1 MKILFIPAIK
11 LFNRLRL
18 MFKLLLISAVLFLL
32 LAVAAYQ
39 FFSSVNSSIVFNS
52 KEITGA
58 VYAAE
63 SKNLVLN
70 VLIYRDGI
78 YNSSNNIAQ
87 YEAEVD
93 RSIEKLR
100 RIDKQYGS
108 ALDNPAAKKVVSKD
122 IDDIRNVWLE
132 YKKVQSKTADGLE
145 FLIASL
151 GALHMNISDNS
162 NLSLDP
168 DLDSYY
174 CSDVVMFR
182 SLPLLRN
189 LFDQKI
195 RMASVSSISQESLKS
210 IIEQNTRQSDLSDAI
225 QGDMSTAFGFNDS
238 KETRTLAPVKED
250 INQFNFIMGDLK
262 SKTNSITVQSDYR
275 ELIKAIDKCIEVN
288 SSVYDKVHSKLL
300 ELLSI
305 RMNGY
310 LHNRNMFIIILV
322 IAIPVLLY
330 IFIAFVM
337 SITGSVEKIN
347 SGLDKMANGDLA
359 AVIGITSSDELGAI
373 SCGINH
379 MAANIGNMIRSIT
392 DASVNINNT
401 VKQENESMQRFDGN
415 IKSISHTIEVLSG
428 NTEEL
433 SAATEEMAATADGLD
448 NSAQVMRQ
456 KAQECLDI
464 ADSIRKRT
472 GVTIGNMNHARQY
485 TQNMLSSAEAELEK
499 SIEAVK
505 AVDKVHLLSQTIM
518 QITTQ
523 TNLLSLNAAI
533 EAARAGE
540 HGKGFSVVADEV
552 RKLAEESKNA
562 ATEIQAVVKEISSSV
577 KSLSQNSEK
586 IVLYIKT
593 NVIKD
598 YGNIIEYGN
607 DFTKDADIF
616 REFAEGINADTNS
629 LSQSVRMMAETI
641 NEIASGNGHST
652 SEIQNILAGIINLN
666 GESGSVL
673 GGINQI
679 RDEMAGL
686 IEKSRSFS
694 K

>member
-11 LFNRLRL
+11 LFNRLGL

-39 FFSSVNSSIVFNS
+39 YFSSVNSSIDFTS

-63 SKNLVLN
+63 SKNLMLKVL
-70 VLIYRDGI
+70 LYRDGI
-78 YNSSNNIAQ
+78 YSSSNNLAQ

-93 RSIEKLR
+93 SSIKELE

-108 ALDNPAAKKVVSKD
+108 MLDNQATKKVVSKD
-122 IDDIRNVWLE
+122 IDDISNVWMG
-132 YKKVQSKTADGLE
+132 YKKTQSKTADGLE
-145 FLIASL
+145 FLIMSI
-151 GALHMNISDNS
+151 GTLHQDISDNS

-174 CSDVVMFR
+174 CSDVVMFQ

-195 RMASVSSISQESLKS
+195 RTASVSSVSQESLKT
-210 IIEQNTRQSDLSDAI
+210 IIEQNTRLSDLSDTIQSDLS
-225 QGDMSTAFGFNDS
+225 TAFSFNDS
-238 KETRTLAPVKED
+238 KEKRTLAPIKGD
-250 INQFNFIMGDLK
+250 INQFNLVMGDLK
-262 SKTNSITVQSDYR
+262 SKTNSISVQSNNS
-275 ELIKAIDKCIEVN
+275 ELIKSIDKCIEVN
-288 SSVYDKVHSKLL
+288 SSVYDNVHSKLL
-300 ELLSI
+300 ELLRI
-305 RMNGY
+305 RLNGY

-322 IAIPVLLY
+322 IAIPLLLY

-359 AVIGITSSDELGAI
+359 AVIDATSRDELGAI

-379 MAANIGNMIRSIT
+379 MAANIGNMVRSVT
-392 DASVNINNT
+392 YASVNINNT

-415 IKSISHTIEVLSG
+415 IKAISHTIEILSG

-448 NSAQVMRQ
+448 NSAQVMQQ

-464 ADSIRKRT
+464 ANTISVKT
-472 GVTIGNMNHARQY
+472 GVTIGNMNHARQN
-485 TQNMLSSAEAELEK
+485 TQDMLFCTEAELEK
-499 SIEAVK
+499 SIDAVK
-505 AVDKVHLLSQTIM
+505 AVDKIHLLSQTIM
-518 QITTQ
+518 QITAQ

-540 HGKGFSVVADEV
+540 HGKGFAVVAEEV
-552 RKLAEESKNA
+552 RKLAEESKKA
-562 ATEIQAVVKEISSSV
+562 TTEIQEVVKEISSSV
-577 KSLSQNSEK
+577 KSLYQNSEK

-593 NVIKD
+593 NIMKD
-598 YGNIIEYGN
+598 YGNIIGYGN
-607 DFTKDADIF
+607 DFTKDADMF
-616 REFAEGINADTNS
+616 REFAEGINEETNS
-629 LSQSVRMMAETI
+629 LSQSVRMMAATI
-641 NEIASGNGHST
+641 NEIASGNGHSA
-652 SEIQNILAGIINLN
+652 SEIQNILTGIISLN
-666 GESGSVL
+666 AESESIL
-673 GGINQI
+673 GGLDQI
-679 RDEMAGL
+679 RAEMDDL
-686 IEKSRSFS
+686 IEKSRRFT